1 MSKYLLLIV
10 FLFCVG
16 CSGKQ
21 GIDRA
26 AVESVANG
34 DSYETVV
41 AKLGEPTKLVHE
53 FSLGGSTSK
62 SYQWGDSDD
71 MCVIGFSDGNVAS
84 KVFADSSVY
93 PTH

>member
-1 MSKYLLLIV
+1 MKYLFAIAL
-10 FLFCVG
+10 LFCVG
-16 CSGKQ
+16 CSGRQ

-53 FSLGGSTSK
+53 FSLDGFTSK
-62 SYQWGDSDD
+62 SYQWGDGTD
-71 MCVIGFSDGNVAS
+71 MCIVGFSDGKVAS
-84 KVFADSSVY
+84 KIFADESL
-93 PTH
+93 H